1 MCSDPCSMMQSDP
14 GQRPMK
20 RPVPP
25 SPPPIRTCLLM
36 LLFNTLQRSRII
48 YGDAMANPQI
58 PDETVEAHTEEIC
71 SECGQ
76 AACATVMHETP
87 DSVGTHSMDIGFRLV
102 CPYCWMRPE
111 VTRIPD
117 EAAVTPPIDAITL
130 SDRELLVRVMEALD
144 AERAQNEVR
153 YRLW

>member
-1 MCSDPCSMMQSDP
+1 
-14 GQRPMK
+14 
-20 RPVPP
+20 
-25 SPPPIRTCLLM
+25 
-36 LLFNTLQRSRII
+36 
-48 YGDAMANPQI
+48 MANPQI

-144 AERAQNEVR
+144 AERAQSEVR
-153 YRLW
+153 YRLWDDAQAEVTRLREVLSAINAVPNRTATPLKKMRIMWDMATAALDKEGT

>member
-1 MCSDPCSMMQSDP
+1 
-14 GQRPMK
+14 
-20 RPVPP
+20 
-25 SPPPIRTCLLM
+25 
-36 LLFNTLQRSRII
+36 
-48 YGDAMANPQI
+48 MANPQI

-144 AERAQNEVR
+144 AERAQSEVR
-153 YRLW
+153 YRLWDDAQAEVTRLRKALSAINAVPNRTATPLKKMRIMWEMAAAALDKEGT

>member
-1 MCSDPCSMMQSDP
+1 
-14 GQRPMK
+14 
-20 RPVPP
+20 
-25 SPPPIRTCLLM
+25 
-36 LLFNTLQRSRII
+36 
-48 YGDAMANPQI
+48 MANPQI

-153 YRLW
+153 YRLWDDAQAEVTRLREVLSAINAVPNRTATPLKKMRIMWEMALAALDKEGT